1 MKKAK
6 PVFEV
11 LRGERPLNEI
21 DRIYIILPIW
31 NSVTAGSVR
40 GWTVM
45 KTSILTIKLFTA
57 ICVK

>member
-1 MKKAK
+1 MKRKPHTPDEKAK
-6 PVFEV
+6 LVLEV

-45 KTSILTIKLFTA
+45 KISI
-57 ICVK
+57 